1 MIELDIEK
9 KMGTGSG
16 SLVLQV
22 KTAFQSNSVTR
33 ILGPSGAGK
42 STLLKI
48 IAGLILADKGTIKFD
63 NTIWFDSETKY
74 NKKVQERQVGF
85 VFQDDAL
92 FPNMT
97 VEQHLSYG
105 TTDLNYIG
113 ELLEMGEL
121 DQLKHRYPK
130 QLSGGQQQRLAILR
144 ALSTKPKLLL
154 MDEPFSAL
162 DTALK
167 NRMMER
173 LKLIFEEQNTTVIMV
188 THQDNE
194 WASADNQIFNLESR
208 EN

>member
-16 SLVLQV
+16 SLALQV

-48 IAGLILADKGTIKFD
+48 IAGLILPDKGTIKFD

-92 FPNMT
+92 FQNMT

-144 ALSTKPKLLL
+144 ALSTEPKLLL

-162 DTALK
+162 DAALK

-173 LKLIFEEQNTTVIMV
+173 LKLIFEEQKTTVIMV